1 MSKKK
6 KTTDFEESKTSCT
19 LEESQSPS
27 ENMRLAEKTKAWCT
41 KISKGKMSYYQL
53 PQQDVTRNQTDRIAT
68 VQVGP
73 SSAHSA
79 GSPGKVL
86 MVVGA
91 TGAGKT
97 TLINAM
103 VNYLFGVGW
112 EDDFRFKMII
122 EEAAKDQSK
131 SVTKWI
137 TAYTIPAQEGSP
149 VPYTLTIIDTPGFGD
164 TEGIERDKIIVKQV
178 KELFSKKGRGGIDQL
193 HGIGFVTQ
201 SALARLTHTQRY
213 IFDSILAIFGKDVG
227 KNVFMMITFA
237 DGQRPPVLDAV
248 KASKIPYETA
258 FKFNNSAIYSENK
271 QDAFDRLFWEMGMSS
286 LLTFFTCLGK
296 MPAISLQLT
305 RQVLDERE
313 HLEVI
318 MKGLQDQIQKGL
330 DKIEDLRQ
338 TKDVV
343 KKHEADIERNKVF
356 EIPSTIDEPHK
367 VELQDGEYTTNCL
380 KCNYTCHF
388 PCKIP
393 DTKQKHGCAAMEDE
407 NCTVCTGKCHWSQ
420 HVNDQ
425 YRIQWRK
432 RTEMRTVEDLKKK
445 YYDAKSGK
453 SKYESIVGGLEQEL
467 ERKGAEVY
475 ENIKQA
481 RECVQ
486 SLEEIALK
494 PNPLSEVEY
503 IELMI
508 ESEKQQK
515 RPGFNARI
523 ATLTKVKKQ
532 AKLLSKVTK
541 GSIEKLKSMTGKDEE
556 SWRFFS
562 KDDN

>member
-1 MSKKK
+1 MTERQ
-6 KTTDFEESKTSCT
+6 KTTYDEENKSGFTSEGQLP
-19 LEESQSPS
+19 LENPK
-27 ENMRLAEKTKAWCT
+27 LAEKTKAWCT
-41 KISKGKMSYYQL
+41 EISKGKMSYYQL
-53 PQQDVTRNQTDRIAT
+53 PQQDITRSQTDRIAT

-73 SSAHSA
+73 KTAHLE

-103 VNYLFGVGW
+103 VNYLFGVEW
-112 EDDFRFKMII
+112 EDDFRFKMIV
-122 EEAAKDQSK
+122 EEAAKDQTS

-164 TEGIERDKIIVKQV
+164 TEGIERDKLIVKQV
-178 KELFSKKGRGGIDQL
+178 KELFSKKGPGGIDQL
-193 HGIGFVTQ
+193 HGIGFVAQ

-237 DGQRPPVLDAV
+237 DGQRPPVLEAV
-248 KASKIPYETA
+248 KASKISYETA

-286 LLTFFTCLGK
+286 FLTFFTSLGK

-330 DKIEDLRQ
+330 NKIEDLRQ

-343 KKHEADIERNKVF
+343 KKHEADIERNKEF
-356 EIPSTIDEPHK
+356 EIPATLDEPHK
-367 VELQDGEYTTNCL
+367 VELQDGEHTTNCL

-388 PCKIP
+388 PCRIP
-393 DTKQKHGCAAMEDE
+393 DTKQKRGCAAMKDDY
-407 NCTVCTGKCHWSQ
+407 CTICTGKCHWTE
-420 HVNDQ
+420 HVNDR
-425 YRIQWRK
+425 YRIKWRK
-432 RTEMRTVEDLKKK
+432 RTVKRTMEDLKKK

-453 SKYESIVGGLEQEL
+453 SKYESIVGGIEREL

-475 ENIKQA
+475 ENIK
-481 RECVQ
+481 
-486 SLEEIALK
+486 
-494 PNPLSEVEY
+494 
-503 IELMI
+503 
-508 ESEKQQK
+508 
-515 RPGFNARI
+515 
-523 ATLTKVKKQ
+523 
-532 AKLLSKVTK
+532 
-541 GSIEKLKSMTGKDEE
+541 
-556 SWRFFS
+556 
-562 KDDN
+562 

>member
-1 MSKKK
+1 MKKK
-6 KTTDFEESKTSCT
+6 ETTDLEESKTSCKS
-19 LEESQSPS
+19 EESQSPS
-27 ENMRLAEKTKAWCT
+27 ETMRLAEKTKEWGT
-41 KISKGKMSYYQL
+41 LISKGNMSYFEL
-53 PQQDVTRNQTDRIAT
+53 PQQDITRSQTDRIAT

-73 SSAHSA
+73 KTAHLA

-103 VNYLFGVGW
+103 VNYLFGVEW
-112 EDDFRFKMII
+112 EDDFRFKMIV
-122 EEAAKDQSK
+122 EEAAKDQSR

-137 TAYTIPAQEGSP
+137 TAYTIPAQEDSP

-164 TEGIERDKIIVKQV
+164 TEGIERDKLIVKQV
-178 KELFSKKGRGGIDQL
+178 KELFSKRGPGGIDQL
-193 HGIGFVTQ
+193 HGIGFVAQ

-237 DGQRPPVLDAV
+237 DGQRPPVLEAV
-248 KASKIPYETA
+248 KAAKISYQVP

-286 LLTFFTCLGK
+286 LLTFFTSLGN

-313 HLEVI
+313 HLEAI

-330 DKIEDLRQ
+330 DKIEELRQ

-343 KKHEADIERNKVF
+343 KKHEADIERNKEF
-356 EIPSTIDEPHK
+356 EIPSTLDEPHR
-367 VELQDGEYTTNCL
+367 VELQAGEHTTNCL
-380 KCNYTCHF
+380 KCNYTCHY
-388 PCKIP
+388 PCMIP
-393 DTKQKHGCAAMEDE
+393 NTQDKQGCAAMENE
-407 NCTVCTGKCHWSQ
+407 NCTVCTGKCHWSE
-420 HVNDQ
+420 HVNDRN
-425 YRIQWRK
+425 RIEWRK
-432 RTEMRTVEDLKKK
+432 RTVTRTVADLKKK
-445 YYDAKSGK
+445 YHDAKSGK
-453 SKYESIVGGLEQEL
+453 SKYESIVGGLEREL

-481 RECVQ
+481 RQCVQ

-494 PNPLSEVEY
+494 PNPLSEVDY

-515 RPGFNARI
+515 RPGFHTRI

-541 GSIEKLKSMTGKDEE
+541 ENIEKLKSITGKDEE
-556 SWRFFS
+556 SWRLFS